1 MKVTAKSWSADAD
14 SKIYSSASSPRTG
27 KTKEE
32 KASNKEA
39 LRSKE
44 DREAERLLDSLKSL
58 STSSSKESGSN
69 FKMKA
74 SKPEDSVGQLAA
86 MLARA
91 ETRIDV
97 QQVASRAIRALTS
110 LKMAQAASEGS
121 DAKKIAQQIKR
132 MEKLIKKI
140 QKKLQHLSKE
150 EQLEN
155 QRKRAEKNNE
165 LQRAK
170 EIQEELNIRRKKR
183 RRDEKNY
190 ANKEMAEDAKESA
203 AELNSGLAS
212 AVSSGTSGGTPVA
225 SVPDMSG
232 FSADMS
238 MAEGIS
244 IDISV

>member
-1 MKVTAKSWSADAD
+1 MKVTARSWPADAD
-14 SKIYSSASSPRTG
+14 SKIYSSASSLKTG
-27 KTKEE
+27 KAKEDR
-32 KASNKEA
+32 SSDKEA
-39 LRSKE
+39 LSSEK
-44 DREAERLLDSLKSL
+44 DREAERLLDSLKAL
-58 STSSSKESGSN
+58 SASSSKESGSN

-110 LKMAQAASEGS
+110 LKMTQAASQGS
-121 DAKKIAQQIKR
+121 DAKKIAQLIKR
-132 MEKLIKKI
+132 I

-155 QRKRAEKNNE
+155 QRKRAEKKNE
-165 LQRAK
+165 IQRAK
-170 EIQEELNIRRKKR
+170 EIQEELNTRRKKR

-190 ANKEMAEDAKESA
+190 ANKEMAEDAKNSA
-203 AELNSGLAS
+203 AELNSELANAIS
-212 AVSSGTSGGTPVA
+212 PGSSGGSPAA
-225 SVPDMSG
+225 SVFDMSG

-238 MAEGIS
+238 VGEGVS